1 MSTLTG
7 DLTQLSVTEPTTTT
21 ITIQTAQ
28 RHKESVDSISYEITV
43 SGGYTTDSSL
53 VHRQVAG
60 AVTAQRRRQTVN
72 TWRIVIQQAVEI
84 VQLASAGSWRRR
96 VAVGGGGG
104 ETTSKNIQY
113 SQSAHNLKID

>member
-1 MSTLTG
+1 MHTYKLSQVKNLILTCTPFCMSTLTG

-72 TWRIVIQQAVEI
+72 T
-84 VQLASAGSWRRR
+84 
-96 VAVGGGGG
+96 
-104 ETTSKNIQY
+104 
-113 SQSAHNLKID
+113 